1 MSLFLGIG
9 AQKAGTTWLFHQLRR
24 HPDVSF
30 PRGKEL
36 HYWNR
41 AELPVAAEWSSLLTL
56 DRGDKRSV
64 GEITPAYFHLPTARI
79 AVIHQAFPD
88 LRLFVSLRNPIT
100 RAWSAALMEL
110 ARQSR
115 RETDTDDDWF
125 VEEVLSAASL
135 ARGSYTSNLE
145 RWLSFFPREQLFVS
159 LFEDI
164 QHRPAVL
171 LAELA
176 HHLGLNASWY
186 HQSNTEAEQQV
197 VVPILTADDTP
208 VQSEVCPVR
217 PAIGSL
223 LAHCYRD
230 EVSRLSFLL
239 EHDLTGWLDEAN
251 WSTTSSSAERVEIA
265 TGARQ

>member
-1 MSLFLGIG
+1 MNLFLGIG
-9 AQKAGTTWLFHQLRR
+9 AQKAGTTWLYHHLTG

-30 PRGKEL
+30 PQGKEL

-41 AELPVAAEWSSLLTL
+41 TEQPVAAEWRELLTAGS
-56 DRGDKRSV
+56 DNARAA

-176 HHLGLNASWY
+176 HHLGLRASWY